1 MLRPMSG
8 SNPSDP
14 NSSDSPARHLNLAG
28 ASNFRDLGGYPG
40 KNGRAVRWR
49 QIFRSNHLGHLTE
62 ADIEVLRGLG
72 LKCAFDFRG
81 TEERVAAMCGV
92 EEITVHSLPIEP
104 TVVAALRARLASGV
118 ALSSADALD
127 VMRDSYRNYVRQNT
141 PNFRALFA
149 HLLEDRAPLV
159 IHCTAGKDR
168 TGFACALILHAL
180 GVPDQTIAEDYLL
193 TNRFYRRDRTASS
206 DLPEEVKQV
215 LARVEA
221 SFLAAA
227 FDAIHAD
234 YGARRLRRSRKLFQ
248 RRIRSRC
255 RRTREARSPLSGSLI
270 PHRRRSFAASAFLQ
284 HRSFCNRG
292 VAILQRDD
300 QIPALLLKLNKR

>member
-1 MLRPMSG
+1 MLRPMSD

-14 NSSDSPARHLNLAG
+14 NPSDSPARHLNLAG

-92 EEITVHSLPIEP
+92 EEIAVHSLPIEP
-104 TVVAALRARLASGV
+104 TVVAALRARRATV
-118 ALSSADALD
+118 AALSSADALD
-127 VMRDSYRNYVRQNT
+127 VMRDSYRSYVRHNT
-141 PNFRALFA
+141 QSFRALFA

-180 GVPDQTIAEDYLL
+180 GVPDDTIAEDYLL
-193 TNRFYRRDRTASS
+193 TNRYYRRDLNATT
-206 DLPEEVKQV
+206 DLPDDVRIV
-215 LARVEA
+215 LASVQD

-227 FDAIHAD
+227 FEAVAAE
-234 YGARRLRRSRKLFQ
+234 YGNLENYFGDGL
-248 RRIRSRC
+248 
-255 RRTREARSPLSGSLI
+255 G
-270 PHRRRSFAASAFLQ
+270 
-284 HRSFCNRG
+284 
-292 VAILQRDD
+292 
-300 QIPALLLKLNKR
+300 